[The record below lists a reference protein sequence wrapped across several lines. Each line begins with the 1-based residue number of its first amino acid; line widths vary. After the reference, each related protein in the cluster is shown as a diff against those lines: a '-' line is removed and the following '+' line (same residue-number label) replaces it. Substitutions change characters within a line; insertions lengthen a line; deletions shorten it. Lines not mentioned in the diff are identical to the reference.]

1 MDNQL
6 SEMTRRFSNAFVPVM
21 HIFHNIAS
29 EVSKTA
35 DLSLAQYRVIMLVY
49 QSGPMSINAL
59 KNGLNTAQSSASEMV
74 NRLVNSGFL
83 QREKS
88 PNDRRVTM
96 FQLTDRAR
104 DLIQQRTRMMQ
115 DVFRDMLEHFSA
127 EEQNQLVESFELIL
141 KLMVKVRNQKNI

>member
-1 MDNQL
+1 MDTHL
-6 SEMTRRFSNAFVPVM
+6 LEMAERFSKSFVPVM
-21 HIFHNIAS
+21 HIFHNIAG
-29 EVSKTA
+29 EVSKMA

-59 KNGLNTAQSSASEMV
+59 KNRLNTAQSSASEIV
-74 NRLVNSGFL
+74 NRLVKSGFL

-88 PNDRRVTM
+88 PTDRRVTI

-104 DLIQQRTRMMQ
+104 ELIQQRTRLMQ
-115 DVFRDMLEHFSA
+115 DVFRDLLVHFSP

-141 KLMVKVRNQKNI
+141 KLMRKVKNKNNT